1 MRPDSTYPVCQD
13 VYDLASPEQRQYL
26 VVRPDEQASGT
37 RGYQAARGVL
47 PWSAGDELPEDTLR
61 RGRGGDKQS
70 LATPRRR
77 AKKPG
82 DSPAAESEADFA
94 SWLEDFLHVHGY
106 KFAHFRPARVMR
118 NGKETYETP
127 VSGNA
132 KGLPDYYVWHPERRP
147 HLGFRESAFWVE
159 LKSATGKLSEA
170 QIECI
175 KSLRASG
182 AQVFIW
188 RPDDRD
194 EIERLL
200 R

>member
-1 MRPDSTYPVCQD
+1 MKKGETENGRYPVCQD

-26 VVRPDEQASGT
+26 TVDTRQDVRGGNQLSGNS
-37 RGYQAARGVL
+37 GVL
-47 PWSAGDELPEDTLR
+47 KTRTGNNET
-61 RGRGGDKQS
+61 
-70 LATPRRR
+70 
-77 AKKPG
+77 
-82 DSPAAESEADFA
+82 EADFA
-94 SWLEDFLHVHGY
+94 SWFEDVLRVHGY

-159 LKSATGKLSEA
+159 LKSEKGKLSEA

-188 RPDDRD
+188 RPDDRAD
-194 EIERLL
+194 IETLL
-200 R
+200 A

>member
-1 MRPDSTYPVCQD
+1 MSMRDFDLEAYKKDHPELYLPVKTRLNQLIQQVSGSEAD
-13 VYDLASPEQRQYL
+13 QAG
-26 VVRPDEQASGT
+26 RPVIRKNRIT
-37 RGYQAARGVL
+37 
-47 PWSAGDELPEDTLR
+47 
-61 RGRGGDKQS
+61 
-70 LATPRRR
+70 
-77 AKKPG
+77 
-82 DSPAAESEADFA
+82 ESEADFA
-94 SWLEDFLHVHGY
+94 SWFEDWLPVHGY

-147 HLGFRESAFWVE
+147 HLGFRGSAFWVE
-159 LKSATGKLSEA
+159 LKSEKGKLSEA

-188 RPDDRD
+188 RPDDRAD
-194 EIERLL
+194 IERLV